1 MDLATSYLGL
11 ALRNPLVA
19 SASPLSNTVD
29 GVRRLADG
37 GVGAVVLYSLFEE
50 QVRREMEEDARL
62 AEAGTEHLRGKL
74 ALPPDTDQGTYQRAG
89 YVRALQAANSARS
102 PW

>member
-29 GVRRLADG
+29 GVR
-37 GVGAVVLYSLFEE
+37 
-50 QVRREMEEDARL
+50 
-62 AEAGTEHLRGKL
+62 
-74 ALPPDTDQGTYQRAG
+74 
-89 YVRALQAANSARS
+89 ALQAANSARG

>member
-19 SASPLSNTVD
+19 AASS
-29 GVRRLADG
+29 
-37 GVGAVVLYSLFEE
+37 
-50 QVRREMEEDARL
+50 
-62 AEAGTEHLRGKL
+62 H
-74 ALPPDTDQGTYQRAG
+74 
-89 YVRALQAANSARS
+89 VRALQAANSARR